1 MVTHSSLLVGKSHGQ
16 RSLEGYSPWSRK
28 ESDMTEHTHTH
39 TQNLYS
45 VSFLASE
52 GFLMLPANLD
62 KYPLCSYCEP
72 KAPYRI

>member
-16 RSLEGYSPWSRK
+16 RSLEGYSPWSRQ
-28 ESDMTEHTHTH
+28 ESDMTEHTHT
-39 TQNLYS
+39 QNLYS
-45 VSFLASE
+45 ASFLASE

-62 KYPLCSYCEP
+62 KYPLRSYCEP